1 MQREVT
7 VSTLLSTPRLQQVV
21 QGPPGPVVQDL
32 QGQLSQA
39 VSHDKVHKQQE
50 GRFQDP
56 LPQPLPVPH
65 RQLEETTTMTTMIV
79 ERVGDALQLARLLV
93 VTVMIMVITVHLP
106 NAKVFHIVTS
116 SVLETANLLQLVLAA
131 AASLHSD
138 AQCSLHTAS
147 SHRSLLSFSSQQ
159 AQLQFALPRFL
170 AWSGSM
176 RHSRYLRT
184 LFILLRSVWAY
195 TLRQVW
201 RCLIITIPSLV
212 LWSSFSCSCSRFS
225 VMSTTCCS
233 RSTRAVLSGRT
244 CTSGSAALR
253 LPSVSS
259 MADLVSNGLTRCI

>member
-7 VSTLLSTPRLQQVV
+7 VSTPLSTPRLQQAV

-39 VSHDKVHKQQE
+39 VSRDKVHKQQE

-56 LPQPLPVPH
+56 LPQPLRVPH

-93 VTVMIMVITVHLP
+93 VTVMIMVITVHP
-106 NAKVFHIVTS
+106 PSAKVFHIATS
-116 SVLETANLLQLVLAA
+116 SVLETAGLLPLVLAA
-131 AASLHSD
+131 AAASPHSD
-138 AQCSLHTAS
+138 AQCSLHMAS
-147 SHRSLLSFSSQQ
+147 SHPSLSSFSSQQ

-170 AWSGSM
+170 AWFGSM
-176 RHSRYLRT
+176 RHSRFLRT
-184 LFILLRSVWAY
+184 LSILLRSVWAY

-212 LWSSFSCSCSRFS
+212 LWSSFSCACRRFS
-225 VMSTTCCS
+225 VMSTT
-233 RSTRAVLSGRT
+233 
-244 CTSGSAALR
+244 
-253 LPSVSS
+253 
-259 MADLVSNGLTRCI
+259 